1 MRYQFVNLFKA
12 LTKQQPTEN
21 KKDYYEDITV
31 WGFGQSEGR
40 KGNYLNNNDFPQQI
54 IQDVYNSPVASTA
67 LELWVEF
74 IFGKGF
80 TNEELNDKKANEET
94 SYGELLYKIAYDVAH
109 LDGFAVHV
117 SYNALGEKTALS
129 HQPFE
134 QTRLGQIKGG
144 VVQEIK
150 TNPYYGIPY
159 EYDKKYSKTFY
170 TFNDD
175 PAFVR
180 NQMATHAQLKRE
192 GKVKHDY
199 CGQIF
204 WVSIEKP
211 LARIYPQPFYY
222 SGINWFRID
231 AEIQKFH
238 ERNIKNNLIQSH
250 ILNVYGDP
258 DEAMNQDDENGDAK
272 VTRGELFDEML
283 NAKAR
288 GADNGGGQ
296 LINWFTNEEEKL
308 VPEAFPTNANDQ
320 LFQTLQDLTTSQISI
335 ATNVP
340 TILLNIQQEGKLG
353 SSQEIINSVR
363 LMQAKVKPKQKF
375 IEKNLSRLFGVDV
388 NIKDTNLI
396 NVLPE
401 WAFTD
406 DTLSRDEKRKY
417 LEDKFDME
425 ISSKNGIVISENGN
439 DVVAAP
445 EESSSRF
452 SEFGVGGVQ
461 GILEIQKAVA
471 EGTASQEAAVKT
483 LMIIYGFDEQT
494 SKDMLGILDNEEIK
508 EKPIKQDGN

>member
-12 LTKQQPTEN
+12 LTKQQPTES
-21 KKDYYEDITV
+21 KKDSFEDITV
-31 WGFGQSEGR
+31 WGFGQSENR

-74 IFGKGF
+74 INGKGF
-80 TNEELNDKKANEET
+80 TEESLNEKET
-94 SYGELLYKIAYDVAH
+94 SEGQTAEELLYKIAYDVAH
-109 LDGFAVHV
+109 LDGFAIHV
-117 SYNALGEKTALS
+117 SYNSKGEKTAFT

-134 QTRLGQIKGG
+134 QTRLGEIKGG
-144 VVQEIK
+144 VVQNIK

-159 EYDKKYSKTFY
+159 EYERKYSKTFY
-170 TFNDD
+170 TFNDN
-175 PAFVR
+175 PEFVR
-180 NQMATHAQLKRE
+180 NQMANHAQLKRE
-192 GKVKHDY
+192 GKVKYDY

-231 AEIQKFH
+231 AEIQKYH

-258 DEAMNQDDENGDAK
+258 EEKLGSDDDNGDARY
-272 VTRGELFDEML
+272 TRGELFDAML
-283 NAKAR
+283 DAKAR
-288 GADNGGGQ
+288 GSENGGGQ
-296 LINWFTNEEEKL
+296 LINWFTSEEEKL

-363 LMQAKVKPKQKF
+363 LMQAKAKPKQKF
-375 IEKNLSRLFGVDV
+375 IEKNGLLMM
-388 NIKDTNLI
+388 
-396 NVLPE
+396 
-401 WAFTD
+401 
-406 DTLSRDEKRKY
+406 TLYQGMKK
-417 LEDKFDME
+417 E
-425 ISSKNGIVISENGN
+425 II
-439 DVVAAP
+439 
-445 EESSSRF
+445 
-452 SEFGVGGVQ
+452 
-461 GILEIQKAVA
+461 
-471 EGTASQEAAVKT
+471 
-483 LMIIYGFDEQT
+483 
-494 SKDMLGILDNEEIK
+494 
-508 EKPIKQDGN
+508 